1 MNDSISKT
9 LAVAFSICLI
19 CSLVVSVAAVSLRDM
34 QNENKANDKKIKIL
48 QAARIYDSSVDVK
61 KQFDQLEVMYLDFN
75 KGEVLKNEVLES
87 FFIRA

>member
-1 MNDSISKT
+1 MNDSITKT

-48 QAARIYDSSVDVK
+48 QAAR
-61 KQFDQLEVMYLDFN
+61 
-75 KGEVLKNEVLES
+75 
-87 FFIRA
+87 